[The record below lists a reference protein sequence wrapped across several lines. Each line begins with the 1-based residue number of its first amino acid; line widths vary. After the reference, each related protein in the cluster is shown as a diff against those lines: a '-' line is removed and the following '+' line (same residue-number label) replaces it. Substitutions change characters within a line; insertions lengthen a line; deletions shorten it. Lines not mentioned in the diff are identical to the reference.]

1 MGSKTERGK
10 DGEVVVVLAIGYF
23 TMWYLDTVWYCG
35 LKSGPQHHGPSI
47 SICIQTL
54 KYLV

>member
-10 DGEVVVVLAIGYF
+10 DGEVVVLAIGYF